1 MKTARKFTLLLGI
14 LLLCSAAARGQEKE
28 EGRKLIPVKV
38 QVVFSEYEGER
49 KVASLPYTL
58 MVGAPDDLRRSQV
71 SKVRVGVRVPISTQ
85 VKEGPVI
92 QYHDVGSYIDAHAAV
107 QPDGKIVLDLSLR
120 RSFIYSP
127 QAEKAASVF
136 PVTGDPTPIFR
147 NFESDMRLVFKDG
160 ETIQSNMATDPVSG
174 RVLKVDV
181 TVTVVK

>member
-1 MKTARKFTLLLGI
+1 MKTARKSALLLAFV
-14 LLLCSAAARGQEKE
+14 LLCTATARGQEKE
-28 EGRKLIPVKV
+28 EGRKLTPVRV
-38 QVVFSEYEGER
+38 QVVFSEYDGEK

-58 MVGAPDDLRRSQV
+58 LVSAPDDLRRSQV
-71 SKVRVGVRVPISTQ
+71 SKVRVGVRVPIITQ
-85 VKEGPVI
+85 GKEGPVT
-92 QYHDVGSYIDAHAAV
+92 QYHDVGTYIDAHAAAL
-107 QPDGKIVLDLSLR
+107 PDGKIVLDLSLR

-127 QAEKAASVF
+127 LPEKAASAF

-181 TVTVVK
+181 TLTVVK